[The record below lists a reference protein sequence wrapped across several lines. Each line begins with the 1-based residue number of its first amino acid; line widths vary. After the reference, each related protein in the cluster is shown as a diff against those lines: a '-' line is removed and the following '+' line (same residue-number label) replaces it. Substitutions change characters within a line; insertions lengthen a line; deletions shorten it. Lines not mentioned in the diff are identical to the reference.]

1 MITNTKY
8 LFFFSYIL
16 LVFGFFIGEDL
27 NGNAAEDFIGQFPII
42 IEFSENFQK
51 SFLNYDSL
59 ESGNSRQSPIFF
71 FIFSLFYKI
80 GFNED
85 ALRFLNLNICFF
97 SLLVFF
103 LCMKKKY
110 PYIKEYTIVLFS
122 ILISLSPSFR
132 SLSIWPNGI
141 SFGLIFFLISIYF
154 YLCFHNEKNVVKKFY
169 FALSNILF
177 VAISS
182 YVSPNYSVFSI
193 YFFFKYLSYYKQDS
207 KIILIFFLNLCL
219 AVPALIYLFYYD
231 QLFFFQNIVSPNV
244 KNDLSLN
251 NLSNKI
257 SIITTIIFFHLIPY
271 IFIRALDFKIYKD
284 IKYYEILIYV
294 VLVLFVIIFF
304 NYPRDISGGGIFFK
318 LSNYF
323 FGNNILF
330 YLTFGLS
337 LFYISKTLDLNID
350 NIILIVCLYLSNP
363 QFSIYH
369 KYFDPLIFIIFFLLF
384 KTANSTKLIQ
394 NYKYLVGFYFFYLIF
409 ISMSIYKIFYL

>member
-1 MITNTKY
+1 M
-8 LFFFSYIL
+8 
-16 LVFGFFIGEDL
+16 
-27 NGNAAEDFIGQFPII
+27 
-42 IEFSENFQK
+42 
-51 SFLNYDSL
+51 
-59 ESGNSRQSPIFF
+59 
-71 FIFSLFYKI
+71 
-80 GFNED
+80 
-85 ALRFLNLNICFF
+85 
-97 SLLVFF
+97 
-103 LCMKKKY
+103 
-110 PYIKEYTIVLFS
+110 
-122 ILISLSPSFR
+122 
-132 SLSIWPNGI
+132 
-141 SFGLIFFLISIYF
+141 
-154 YLCFHNEKNVVKKFY
+154 
-169 FALSNILF
+169 
-177 VAISS
+177 
-182 YVSPNYSVFSI
+182 
-193 YFFFKYLSYYKQDS
+193 
-207 KIILIFFLNLCL
+207 
-219 AVPALIYLFYYD
+219 
-231 QLFFFQNIVSPNV
+231 
-244 KNDLSLN
+244 
-251 NLSNKI
+251 
-257 SIITTIIFFHLIPY
+257 IPY